1 MSNII
6 PTITQKKYN
15 TKFKKGTL
23 ILGEVDENIITQPE
37 IELTSYK
44 SEISSESYGGAKAL
58 RGKISNWIKDYLLS
72 SVYLFFSILTFIL
85 LPEEKKEMS
94 LEAYYLYKAEK
105 LLKRIIDILGSA
117 VGLFLCLPLFLIVA
131 ILIKLDSP
139 GPIFYRQERI
149 GLNRRRKDR
158 RLLEIKTI
166 KNERKVERRGK
177 DHYGQIFYLYKFR
190 TMVVDAEKG
199 CGPVWAKKEDPRV
212 TNIGKV
218 LRKTRIDEL
227 PQLLNVFKGEMS
239 LVGPRPERYHFV
251 KDFMQK
257 IDGYPHRL
265 KVKPGITGLAQVKN
279 GYDSSFE
286 DVKLKVNHDLN
297 YIQEWSIVEDFRIL
311 LKTVLVVVTGKG
323 AC

>member
-1 MSNII
+1 MSN
-6 PTITQKKYN
+6 TISTISQKKYN
-15 TKFKKGTL
+15 TKFKEGTL
-23 ILGEVDENIITQPE
+23 IPGGFDENIITQTEPG
-37 IELTSYK
+37 LTSSK
-44 SEISSESYGGAKAL
+44 FEIFSKIYREIKTL
-58 RGKISNWIKDYLLS
+58 RYKISMWIKEYLLS
-72 SVYLFFSILTFIL
+72 TLYLFFSILTFIL
-85 LPEEKKEMS
+85 LPEEKKGMS
-94 LEAYYLYKAEK
+94 LGAYYLNKAEK
-105 LLKRIIDILGSA
+105 LLKRIIDVLGSA
-117 VGLFLCLPLFLIVA
+117 LGVFLCLPLFLIVA

-149 GLNRRRKDR
+149 GLNKRRKDR
-158 RLLEIKTI
+158 RILGIKI
-166 KNERKVERRGK
+166 NKNERKVERRGK
-177 DHYGQIFYLYKFR
+177 DLYGQIFYLYKFR

-199 CGPVWAKKEDPRV
+199 CGPVWAKKEDPRI

-227 PQLLNVFKGEMS
+227 PQLFNVLKGEMS

-251 KDFMQK
+251 KDFMKK

-297 YIQEWSIVEDFRIL
+297 YIQGWSIVEDIRIL

>member
-6 PTITQKKYN
+6 STISQKKYN
-15 TKFKKGTL
+15 NRFKEKTL
-23 ILGEVDENIITQPE
+23 ILGGVDENFINQPE
-37 IELTSYK
+37 LGLTSPQY
-44 SEISSESYGGAKAL
+44 EISYKVYIEIKAL
-58 RGKISNWIKDYLLS
+58 RYKVSSWIKEYLLS
-72 SVYLFFSILTFIL
+72 TLYLLFSILTFVL
-85 LPEEKKEMS
+85 LPEGNKEVS
-94 LEAYYLYKAEK
+94 LGAYYLYQAEK
-105 LLKRIIDILGSA
+105 LLKRILDVLGSA
-117 VGLFLCLPLFLIVA
+117 VGLLLCSPLFFIVG
-131 ILIKLDSP
+131 ILIKLDSS
-139 GPIFYRQERI
+139 GPVFYRQERI
-149 GLNRRRKDR
+149 GLNRRGKDR
-158 RLLEIKTI
+158 RIMGMKTNI
-166 KNERKVERRGK
+166 NERKADRRGK
-177 DHYGQIFYLYKFR
+177 DLYGQIFYLYKFR

-199 CGPVWAKKEDPRV
+199 CGPIWAKKEDPRI

-227 PQLLNVFKGEMS
+227 PQLLNVLKGEMS

-265 KVKPGITGLAQVKN
+265 KVKPGITGLAQVEN

-297 YIQEWSIVEDFRIL
+297 YIREWSIVEDIRIL
-311 LKTVLVVVTGKG
+311 FKTILVVVTGKG

>member
-6 PTITQKKYN
+6 STISQKEYN
-15 TKFKKGTL
+15 TKFKERAL
-23 ILGEVDENIITQPE
+23 IISGIEENIITQPE
-37 IELTSYK
+37 LGLTS
-44 SEISSESYGGAKAL
+44 SRFEIFSTISRVIKVL
-58 RGKISNWIKDYLLS
+58 RYKISIWIKEYLLS
-72 SVYLFFSILTFIL
+72 TLYLLFSILTFIL
-85 LPEEKKEMS
+85 LPEEKKGMS
-94 LEAYYLYKAEK
+94 LGAYYLYQAEK
-105 LLKRIIDILGSA
+105 LLKRIIDIIGSA
-117 VGLFLCLPLFLIVA
+117 VGLLLCSPLFFIVG
-131 ILIKLDSP
+131 ILIKLDSS
-139 GPIFYRQERI
+139 GSIFYRQERI
-149 GLNRRRKDR
+149 GMNRRRKDR
-158 RLLEIKTI
+158 RILGIKI
-166 KNERKVERRGK
+166 NKNERKVERRGK
-177 DHYGQIFYLYKFR
+177 DLYGQIFYLHKFR

-199 CGPVWAKKEDPRV
+199 CGPIWAKKEDPRI

-227 PQLLNVFKGEMS
+227 PQLLNVLKGEMS

-257 IDGYPHRL
+257 IDRYPHRL
-265 KVKPGITGLAQVKN
+265 KVKPGITGLAQVEN

-297 YIQEWSIVEDFRIL
+297 YIQGWSIVEDIRIL

>member
-1 MSNII
+1 MSN
-6 PTITQKKYN
+6 TISTISQKKYH
-15 TKFKKGTL
+15 TKLKERTL
-23 ILGEVDENIITQPE
+23 IISGVDENFITQPE
-37 IELTSYK
+37 LGLTSSKFEIFSK
-44 SEISSESYGGAKAL
+44 SYREIKAL
-58 RGKISNWIKDYLLS
+58 RYKISIWIKGHLLSTLYLL
-72 SVYLFFSILTFIL
+72 FSILIFVL
-85 LPEEKKEMS
+85 LPKGKKEVS
-94 LEAYYLYKAEK
+94 LGAYYLYQAEK

-117 VGLFLCLPLFLIVA
+117 MGLLLCSPLFFIVG
-131 ILIKLDSP
+131 ILIKLDSS

-149 GLNRRRKDR
+149 GMNRRGKDR
-158 RLLEIKTI
+158 RILGIKTN
-166 KNERKVERRGK
+166 KNERKVERREE
-177 DHYGQIFYLYKFR
+177 DLYGQIFYLYKFR

-199 CGPVWAKKEDPRV
+199 CGPIWAKKEDPRI

-227 PQLLNVFKGEMS
+227 PQLLNVLKGEMS

-265 KVKPGITGLAQVKN
+265 KVKPGITGLAQVEN

-286 DVKLKVNHDLN
+286 DVKVKINHDLN
-297 YIQEWSIVEDFRIL
+297 YIREWSLVEDIRIL